1 MCPRSQTS
9 GLMIGVTGSCSAWSS
24 RPSTSARVRR
34 RTSSSVPARPRTA
47 GVEEACPEI
56 ARILCDA
63 VAEEEEPVPFERPHE
78 LEGGGGG
85 QRLPLGAAGPRAP
98 AGEPRG
104 EREEQLVDD
113 ALGEQGAEHPRP
125 A

>member
-9 GLMIGVTGSCSAWSS
+9 GLMIGVTGSSSAWSS

-56 ARILCDA
+56 ARILRNA
-63 VAEEEEPVPFERPHE
+63 VGEEEETVAFELPNE
-78 LEGGGGG
+78 LQGGGVG
-85 QRLPLGAAGPRAP
+85 QQLALGDAGLRAAAG
-98 AGEPRG
+98 
-104 EREEQLVDD
+104 
-113 ALGEQGAEHPRP
+113 
-125 A
+125 